1 MADIIPFDEVR
12 QRVTEKM
19 NLSELIARAVD
30 LRNDPPEE
38 KSDGLLVTDGQRL
51 EVIFERIISDI
62 LLKRKLLAPGF
73 FICSR
78 YIAVLLKRIS
88 SSVPESW
95 FAVDY
100 FIQGVKEGRP
110 ELIKQGADLCF
121 LFCSVFP
128 ERSNHRNMNFKS
140 YSKLGAGLYYNFYL
154 RTGNDIGRFMSR
166 GFEIMTEVTKQCF
179 QSLQ

>member
-1 MADIIPFDEVR
+1 MADIIPFDEVKE
-12 QRVTEKM
+12 RVAEKM
-19 NLSELIARAVD
+19 SLSQLIARAVD
-30 LRNDPPEE
+30 LKDDVPE
-38 KSDGLLVTDGQRL
+38 KTSAGMLMTDEQKL
-51 EVIFERIISDI
+51 EIIFERTISGI

-78 YIAVLLKRIS
+78 YIAVLLKRTS

-100 FIQGVKEGRP
+100 FIQGVREGRP
-110 ELIKQGADLCF
+110 ELIKQGAGLCF

-128 ERSNHRNMNFKS
+128 ERSNHRNMTFGS

-154 RTGNDIGRFMSR
+154 RTGKDVGRFMSR
-166 GFEIMTEVTKQCF
+166 GFETMTDVTRQCF
-179 QSLQ
+179 QSL